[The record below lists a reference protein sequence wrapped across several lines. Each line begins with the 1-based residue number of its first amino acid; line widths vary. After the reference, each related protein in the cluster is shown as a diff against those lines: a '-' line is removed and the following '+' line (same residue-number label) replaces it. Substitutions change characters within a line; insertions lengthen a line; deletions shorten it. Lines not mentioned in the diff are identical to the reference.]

1 MAKTSMIEREKK
13 RAALVKKY
21 AARRAALKETASNT
35 DLPMEE
41 RFKARLKLAKLPRN
55 SSATRL
61 HNRCEITGRPK
72 AYYRKL
78 RMSRIALRD
87 YASNGQIPGM
97 VKSSW

>member
-1 MAKTSMIEREKK
+1 MAKAAMVQREVK
-13 RAALVKKY
+13 RQALVEKY
-21 AARRAALKETASNT
+21 AAKRAELKKIANNE

-55 SSATRL
+55 SSPSRL
-61 HNRCEITGRPK
+61 HNRCQVSGRPK

-78 RMSRIALRD
+78 KISRIALRD
-87 YASNGQIPGM
+87 LASDGQIPGM

>member
-13 RAALVKKY
+13 RQALVDKY
-21 AARRAALKETASNT
+21 AAKRAELKAVAKNDS
-35 DLPMEE
+35 LPMEE

-55 SSATRL
+55 SSPTRL
-61 HNRCEITGRPK
+61 HNRCEVTGRPR

-87 YASNGQIPGM
+87 LASKGQIPGM